1 MGPQQTKK
9 NGDFGDAAPK
19 QNKKMLRDATH
30 PSLPLS
36 GTSYG
41 RKPWQNNII
50 HYVEL
55 YCNLF

>member
-9 NGDFGDAAPK
+9 NGEFGNATPE
-19 QNKKMLRDATH
+19 QNKKCLEM
-30 PSLPLS
+30 PPNPLPLS